1 MHYSYVLCV
10 LQPTE
15 RTTVNSMNETKITV
29 EMRKRFIE
37 ICVNSILHFKEDKL
51 NIQTKKNKKTR
62 QVYTTKIRWIT
73 VKAQMTPSTQQMLL
87 PQKLDFPLE
96 SR

>member
-37 ICVNSILHFKEDKL
+37 ICVNYILHFKEDKL
-51 NIQTKKNKKTR
+51 NIQTKNTKKH
-62 QVYTTKIRWIT
+62 VGYI
-73 VKAQMTPSTQQMLL
+73 QQQYDGL
-87 PQKLDFPLE
+87 QSKH
-96 SR
+96 R

>member
-1 MHYSYVLCV
+1 
-10 LQPTE
+10 
-15 RTTVNSMNETKITV
+15 MNETKITV
-29 EMRKRFIE
+29 EMRKCFIE
-37 ICVNSILHFKEDKL
+37 ICVNYILHFKEDKL
-51 NIQTKKNKKTR
+51 NIQTKKKKKKS

-73 VKAQMTPSTQQMLL
+73 VKAQMAPSTQQMLL